1 MNTLEQ
7 KLIDNWSNRGVSPSS
22 IKLYL
27 FTLCQLNGG
36 ELTDINFLR
45 DVPNILSKLEKYKQS
60 TIRTKLIAVI
70 ACLKTMDEP
79 ELLKEYSDIVKQIN
93 DDTDNTVKSET
104 QKENWISKDEVMEL
118 WKKYDD
124 EVNVFKNKRNITE
137 KQEDIL
143 LRFMILSL
151 YSLISPRRNADY
163 GLMKIVKKMTPDLS
177 AEFNYLDLKNK
188 CFIFR
193 NYKTKKTY
201 SEQVEDIPN
210 SLWDVIKIY
219 LKFHSKDCNFFL
231 SIDNKPLPHSNSI
244 TLILNKIFGKRVG
257 CSMLR
262 NIMATNDLQA
272 VQPLLNKVKEMAEEM
287 GTSVSA
293 LLNNYIK
300 KSEI

>member
-1 MNTLEQ
+1 MEEFLS
-7 KLIDNWSNRGVSPSS
+7 KSWSNRGVSPSS

-27 FTLCQLNGG
+27 FTLCQLNGS

-60 TIRTKLIAVI
+60 TVRTKLIAVI

-93 DDTDNTVKSET
+93 DDTDATVKSET

-118 WKKYDD
+118 WNKYND
-124 EVNVFKNKRNITE
+124 EVNLFKNKRNITE

-151 YSLISPRRNADY
+151 YTLISPRRNADY
-163 GLMKIVKKMTPDLS
+163 GIMKIVKKMTPNMDT
-177 AEFNYLDLKNK
+177 EFNYLDMKTRTFYFN
-188 CFIFR
+188 
-193 NYKTKKTY
+193 NYKTSGKY
-201 SEQVEDIPN
+201 AQQDENIPDK
-210 SLWDVIKIY
+210 LWDVIKVY
-219 LKFHSKDCNFFL
+219 LKFHSKDSDFFL
-231 SIDNKPLPHSNSI
+231 CSDGKPLPHKNSI

-262 NIMATNDLQA
+262 NIMASNKLHEIH
-272 VQPLLNKVKEMAEEM
+272 PLLDKVKAMAKEM
-287 GTSVSA
+287 GTSA
-293 LLNNYIK
+293 NTLINNYIK
-300 KSEI
+300 RD

>member
-1 MNTLEQ
+1 MEEFLT
-7 KLIDNWSNRGVSPSS
+7 KSWSNRGVSPSS

-45 DVPNILSKLEKYKQS
+45 DVPKILSKLEKYKQS
-60 TIRTKLIAVI
+60 TVRTKLIAVI

-93 DDTDNTVKSET
+93 NETDNTVKSET
-104 QKENWISKDEVMEL
+104 QEKNWISKDEVMEL

-124 EVNVFKNKRNITE
+124 EVNIFKNKRNITE
-137 KQEDIL
+137 KQQEIL
-143 LRFMILSL
+143 LQFMILSL
-151 YSLISPRRNADY
+151 YTLISPRRNADY
-163 GLMKIVKKMTPDLS
+163 GLMKIVKKITPNLS
-177 AEFNYLDLKNK
+177 NEFNYLDLKNK

-201 SEQVEDIPN
+201 SEQIEQIPEQLFN
-210 SLWDVIKIY
+210 VIKIY
-219 LKFHSKDCNFFL
+219 LKFHSKDCDSFL
-231 SIDNKPLPHSNSI
+231 CIDNKPLPNCNSI
-244 TLILNKIFGKRVG
+244 TLLLNKIFGKRVG

-272 VQPLLNKVKEMAEEM
+272 VQPLLEQVKIMAEEM

-300 KSEI
+300 K